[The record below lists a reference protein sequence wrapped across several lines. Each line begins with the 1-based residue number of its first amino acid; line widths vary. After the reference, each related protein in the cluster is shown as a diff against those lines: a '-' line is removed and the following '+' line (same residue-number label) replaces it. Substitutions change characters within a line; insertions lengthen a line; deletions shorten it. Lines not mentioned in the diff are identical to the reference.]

1 MLRRIPLL
9 VTLLVTA
16 CLSGETV
23 TIGGDTTTTTISAP
37 TTTAPGTSTTA
48 PSLTTSLTTAAATT
62 TTTPRPPEA
71 AFTITQVVFG
81 EEGYVEVLNYG
92 GTPGDPG
99 GRWLVQ
105 ASNQFRLPAVTL
117 QPDDTVWV
125 AVGEGEA
132 QQGAVGIDTV
142 AVVPAHGAIGELSRR
157 GGEMMMG
164 AAEDPETPLAY
175 VAWGE
180 GPHDHLDQA
189 AAAGVWEPGGT
200 VDPPFDS
207 FGLRAVIIPPLG
219 PDDWIAQVGG

>member
-9 VTLLVTA
+9 VTFLVTA

-23 TIGGDTTTTTISAP
+23 TVGGDTTTTTGSAP
-37 TTTAPGTSTTA
+37 TTTQVTTTTSVPSTTTG
-48 PSLTTSLTTAAATT
+48 PTTATTT

-92 GTPGDPG
+92 GIPGDPG

-105 ASNQFRLPAVTL
+105 GPNRFELPPVTL
-117 QPDDTVWV
+117 QPDQTVWV
-125 AVGEGEA
+125 AVGEGQA

-142 AVVPAHGAIGELSRR
+142 AVVPARGAIGELSRQ
-157 GGEMMMG
+157 GGEMMLG
-164 AAEDPETPLAY
+164 TAADPETPLAY

-180 GPHDHLDQA
+180 GPHDHLDQS
-189 AAAGVWEPGGT
+189 AAAGLWVPGGT

-219 PDDWIAQVGG
+219 PNDWIAQVGG